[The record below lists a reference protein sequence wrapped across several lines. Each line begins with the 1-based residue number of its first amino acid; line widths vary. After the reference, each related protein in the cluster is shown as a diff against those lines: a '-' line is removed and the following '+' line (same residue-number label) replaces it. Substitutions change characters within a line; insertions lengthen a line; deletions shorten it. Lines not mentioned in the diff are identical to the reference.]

1 MAKDIY
7 PVNTVCDD
15 GVSEKVNVLGK
26 RFFFFVLMQLFF
38 SKVSITTPTKQIPG
52 EIERDLTAVQ
62 FYPSCRDNEWK
73 DFNAPR
79 ESKPDLSEK
88 KFELTGI

>member
-7 PVNTVCDD
+7 PINTVCDD

-26 RFFFFVLMQLFF
+26 RFFLSSCNYFFQ
-38 SKVSITTPTKQIPG
+38 SINNHTPTKQITG

>member
-1 MAKDIY
+1 MTASVKRSMYWAKD
-7 PVNTVCDD
+7 
-15 GVSEKVNVLGK
+15 
-26 RFFFFVLMQLFF
+26 FFCPHAIIFFQ
-38 SKVSITTPTKQIPG
+38 SINNHTPTKQITG

>member
-1 MAKDIY
+1 M
-7 PVNTVCDD
+7 CDD

-26 RFFFFVLMQLFF
+26 RFFFCPHAIIFF
-38 SKVSITTPTKQIPG
+38 QSINNHTPTKQITG

>member
-1 MAKDIY
+1 MRASVKRSIYWAKDVFCPRAII
-7 PVNTVCDD
+7 
-15 GVSEKVNVLGK
+15 
-26 RFFFFVLMQLFF
+26 FFQ
-38 SKVSITTPTKQIPG
+38 SINNHTPTKKITG

-73 DFNAPR
+73 DFNALMPR

-88 KFELTGI
+88 KFELRGI

>member
-1 MAKDIY
+1 M
-7 PVNTVCDD
+7 
-15 GVSEKVNVLGK
+15 
-26 RFFFFVLMQLFF
+26 FFVFMQLFF
-38 SKVSITTPTKQIPG
+38 SKVSITTHQQKKITG

-73 DFNAPR
+73 DFNALMPR

-88 KFELTGI
+88 KFELRGI